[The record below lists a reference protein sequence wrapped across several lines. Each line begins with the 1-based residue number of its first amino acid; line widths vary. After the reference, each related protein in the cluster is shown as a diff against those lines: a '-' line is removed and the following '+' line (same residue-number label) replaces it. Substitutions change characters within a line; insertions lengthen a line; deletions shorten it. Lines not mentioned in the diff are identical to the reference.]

1 MYPPPLFLFLRDGTQ
16 TIRALFPHMLYTSI
30 QQDHCLDGYGPSLS
44 FNSEIHV
51 KIMFLYKIYIPFPLH
66 FLFYEGWNPSDQGFV
81 SSHVIRQYTAGSLP
95 GWLWPQPLVSI
106 VNFSVKIMLF
116 TIDNHLIQFSLNNDK
131 KSMRLPFSVHMLPTE
146 HFT

>member
-1 MYPPPLFLFLRDGTQ
+1 MEPKRSGLCFLTC
-16 TIRALFPHMLYTSI
+16 YTPVYSRI
-30 QQDHCLDGYGPSLS
+30 IAWMVMAPALS

-116 TIDNHLIQFSLNNDK
+116 TIGNHLIQFSLNNDK